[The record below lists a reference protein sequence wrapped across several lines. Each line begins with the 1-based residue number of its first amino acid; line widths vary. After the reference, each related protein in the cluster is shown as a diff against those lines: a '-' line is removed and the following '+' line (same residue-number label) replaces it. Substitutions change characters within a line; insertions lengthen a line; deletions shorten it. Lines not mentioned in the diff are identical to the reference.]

1 MDGPPS
7 PSERPSV
14 GTIMTRRV
22 VRVSMD
28 DSLREVRDIFE
39 RSSFHH
45 LVVVDG
51 KRVVGVISDRD
62 LLKNISPFIGK
73 MSEREQ
79 DTFTL
84 QRRVHQIMT
93 RKLVS
98 CTPGNTLAE
107 AGKMMVEHKVSCVP
121 VLDERG
127 VCVGILTMRDLL
139 AWSLVRCAGDDDSC
153 PIPRAA

>member
-1 MDGPPS
+1 MPADIEARNS
-7 PSERPSV
+7 WLV
-14 GTIMTRRV
+14 LV
-22 VRVSMD
+22 
-28 DSLREVRDIFE
+28 LDIFE
-39 RSSFHH
+39 SSSFHH
-45 LVVVDG
+45 LVVTDG

-79 DTFTL
+79 DAFTL

-93 RKLVS
+93 RKLVACS
-98 CTPGNTLAE
+98 PATSLAE
-107 AGKMMVEHKVSCVP
+107 AGKLMDGHKVSCLP

-127 VCVGILTMRDLL
+127 ACVGIVTMRDLL

-153 PIPRAA
+153 PLPRAA